1 MTHNM
6 KSISRLLCLATTLA
20 SLAVSAAQFTFYINI
35 GDLEERGINI
45 GDLEERGSLSFGL
58 QETTAIDPEES
69 PIPPNFP
76 AAGIKYLYFQ
86 GHGEEDDPKSQAD
99 LAQCHKKFFPATQT
113 AATWRLVSETST
125 SIAFQ
130 LADGTIPENATL
142 QIRKESDTA
151 ATTIADGAS
160 FSVENGVSYLIEYA
174 EAGATVLPAPPA
186 NSHALAII
194 AAKDSYSLDLPQAPE
209 GFTTQVLTDTLKA
222 FDQNGNSIEAT
233 LSITEAGVLTLNND
247 VPEDLATITFQYV
260 FTNGTVSSDAAS
272 AIVSVSKAIAATLV
286 SDKTVLI
293 DPLSAGNEDTLSFQ
307 IEYALTTSDAKLNKP
322 LPFSFTLPAWN
333 TGDEKLLTIAE
344 TAITSTTDATASAGA
359 IDLTEGT
366 ITVTE
371 TNATLLITIQASKQ
385 IKFGGPIYAAINDSP
400 IAAPYLIVKGSQTLD
415 FDGDGEITR
424 DDATFFYNFASKS
437 FNVLNHK
444 QIMTFCSTKPETEKN
459 AINALAYFK
468 ANLQSLDFDGDSEIT
483 RDDAMFFYNFASKSF
498 NVLNYRQIMTFCST
512 KPETEENAKNAL
524 NLLKQLYNNFYG
536 K

>member
-6 KSISRLLCLATTLA
+6 KRISRLLCLAVTLA
-20 SLAVSAAQFTFYINI
+20 SLAVSAAQFTFDIKI
-35 GDLEERGINI
+35 GDLK
-45 GDLEERGSLSFGL
+45 SLSFGL
-58 QETTAIDPEES
+58 QETTAIDPES

-99 LAQCHKKFFPATQT
+99 LAQCYAKFFPPTQT

-209 GFTTQVLTDTLKA
+209 GFTTQVLTNTLKA
-222 FDQNGNSIEAT
+222 FDQNGNSIEANLNFT
-233 LSITEAGVLTLNND
+233 DGKLTLGN
-247 VPEDLATITFQYV
+247 VPENLASITFQYV

-307 IEYALTTSDAKLNKP
+307 IEYALTTSDAKLNEP

-333 TGDEKLLTIAE
+333 TGDEQLLTIIS
-344 TAITSTTDATASAGA
+344 TTITSTSDATASAGA

-400 IAAPYLIVKGSQTLD
+400 IAAPYLVVKGSQTLD
-415 FDGDGEITR
+415 FDQNGIVDMNDAIFYYMFVNLGESATTDDLLLYAEDNASPEVIANANKALTYLLANWKNTALDGTTPEDISDLT
-424 DDATFFYNFASKS
+424 DSCIYFYMYIAVGGADAATSEDLASFSTDPSNTTKAEAALQL
-437 FNVLNHK
+437 LN
-444 QIMTFCSTKPETEKN
+444 
-459 AINALAYFK
+459 
-468 ANLQSLDFDGDSEIT
+468 SL
-483 RDDAMFFYNFASKSF
+483 N
-498 NVLNYRQIMTFCST
+498 Q
-512 KPETEENAKNAL
+512 
-524 NLLKQLYNNFYG
+524 
-536 K
+536 

>member
-6 KSISRLLCLATTLA
+6 KRISRLLCLAVTLA

-35 GDLEERGINI
+35 GDDINI
-45 GDLEERGSLSFGL
+45 GDLEKKKGSLSFGL
-58 QETTAIDPEES
+58 QETTAIDPAES

-99 LAQCHKKFFPATQT
+99 LAQCYAKFFPATQT
-113 AATWRLVSETST
+113 AATWRLISETST

-130 LADGTIPENATL
+130 QLADGAIPENATL

-151 ATTIADGAS
+151 ATPIADGAS

-174 EAGATVLPAPPA
+174 EADATVLPAPPA

-194 AAKDSYSLDLPQAPE
+194 AAKGSYPLDLPQAPE
-209 GFTTQVLTDTLKA
+209 GFTTQVLTNTLKA
-222 FDQNGNSIEAT
+222 FDQDGNSIEAT
-233 LSITEAGVLTLNND
+233 LSITEAGVLTLND
-247 VPEDLATITFQYV
+247 VPENLASITFQYI

-272 AIVSVSKAIAATLV
+272 AIVTVSKAIAATLV

-333 TGDEKLLTIAE
+333 TGDEQLLTIIS
-344 TAITSTTDATASAGA
+344 TAITSTTDADTPAGT

-366 ITVTE
+366 ITVNE

-400 IAAPYLIVKGSQTLD
+400 IAAPYLVVKGSQTLD

>member
-6 KSISRLLCLATTLA
+6 KRISRLLCLAVTLA
-20 SLAVSAAQFTFYINI
+20 SLAVSAAQFTFDIKI
-35 GDLEERGINI
+35 GDLK
-45 GDLEERGSLSFGL
+45 SLSFGL
-58 QETTAIDPEES
+58 QETTAIDPES

-99 LAQCHKKFFPATQT
+99 LAQCYAKFFPTTQT

-209 GFTTQVLTDTLKA
+209 GFTTQVLTNTLKA
-222 FDQNGNSIEAT
+222 FDQNGNSIEANLNFT
-233 LSITEAGVLTLNND
+233 DGKLTLGN
-247 VPEDLATITFQYV
+247 VPENLASITFQYV

-307 IEYALTTSDAKLNKP
+307 IEYALTTSDAKLNEP

-333 TGDEKLLTIAE
+333 TGDEQLLTIIS
-344 TAITSTTDATASAGA
+344 TTITSTSDATASAGA

-400 IAAPYLIVKGSQTLD
+400 IAAPYLVVKGSQTLD
-415 FDGDGEITR
+415 FDQNGIVDMNDAIFYYMFVNLGESATTDDLLLYAEDNASPEVIANANKALTYLLANWKNTALDGTTPEDISDLT
-424 DDATFFYNFASKS
+424 DSCIYFYMYIAVGGADAATSEDLASFSTDPSNTTKAEAALQL
-437 FNVLNHK
+437 LN
-444 QIMTFCSTKPETEKN
+444 
-459 AINALAYFK
+459 
-468 ANLQSLDFDGDSEIT
+468 SL
-483 RDDAMFFYNFASKSF
+483 N
-498 NVLNYRQIMTFCST
+498 Q
-512 KPETEENAKNAL
+512 
-524 NLLKQLYNNFYG
+524 
-536 K
+536 

>member
-20 SLAVSAAQFTFYINI
+20 SLAVSAAQFTFDINI
-35 GDLEERGINI
+35 GDST
-45 GDLEERGSLSFGL
+45 SLSFGL
-58 QETTAIDPEES
+58 QETTTKDPES
-69 PIPPNFP
+69 PNPPNFP

-99 LAQCHKKFFPATQT
+99 LAQCYAKFFPTTQT

-130 LADGTIPENATL
+130 LADGTIPKNASL

-151 ATTIADGAS
+151 ATTIANGAS

-209 GFTTQVLTDTLKA
+209 GFTTQVLTNTLKA

-233 LSITEAGVLTLNND
+233 LSITEAGVLTLND
-247 VPEDLATITFQYV
+247 VPENLASITFQYI

-272 AIVSVSKAIAATLV
+272 AIVTVSKAIAATLV

-344 TAITSTTDATASAGA
+344 TAITSTTDATASAGT
-359 IDLTEGT
+359 IDLTTGT

-400 IAAPYLIVKGSQTLD
+400 IAAPYLVVKGSQTLD

>member
-20 SLAVSAAQFTFYINI
+20 SLAVSAAQFTFDINF
-35 GDLEERGINI
+35 GDLKKKKE
-45 GDLEERGSLSFGL
+45 SLSFGL
-58 QETTAIDPEES
+58 RETTAIDPESTIDPEY

-99 LAQCHKKFFPATQT
+99 LAQCYAKFFPTTQT

-125 SIAFQ
+125 SITFQ
-130 LADGTIPENATL
+130 LANGTIPENATL

-194 AAKDSYSLDLPQAPE
+194 AANDSYSLDLPQAPE
-209 GFTTQVLTDTLKA
+209 GFTTQVLTNTLKA
-222 FDQNGNSIEAT
+222 FDQDGNSIEAT
-233 LSITEAGVLTLNND
+233 LSITEAGVLTLND
-247 VPEDLATITFQYV
+247 VPENLASITFQYV
-260 FTNGTVSSDAAS
+260 FTNSSVSSDAAS
-272 AIVSVSKAIAATLV
+272 AIVTVSKAIAATLV

-415 FDGDGEITR
+415 FDGDGEITI
-424 DDATFFYNFASKS
+424 DDANYLYNYIVTFGCDEYTMATD
-437 FNVLNHK
+437 
-444 QIMTFCSTKPETEKN
+444 IMAFGTKYATEEK
-459 AINALAYFK
+459 AELALTYFK
-468 ANLQSLDFDGDSEIT
+468 NNLQSLDYDGDGEIT
-483 RDDAMFFYNFASKSF
+483 IDDANYVYNFIVTFGCDEYTMATDIMAFGTKSA
-498 NVLNYRQIMTFCST
+498 
-512 KPETEENAKNAL
+512 TEEKAQTAL
-524 NLLKQLYNNFYG
+524 TLFFQLIQ
-536 K
+536 

>member
-6 KSISRLLCLATTLA
+6 KRISRLLCLAVTLA
-20 SLAVSAAQFTFYINI
+20 SLAVSAAQFTFDIKI
-35 GDLEERGINI
+35 GDLK
-45 GDLEERGSLSFGL
+45 SLSFGL
-58 QETTAIDPEES
+58 QETTIDPES

-86 GHGEEDDPKSQAD
+86 GHGDEDDPKSQAD
-99 LAQCHKKFFPATQT
+99 LAQCYAKFFPTTQT
-113 AATWRLVSETST
+113 AATWRIVSETST

-130 LADGTIPENATL
+130 LANGTIPENATL

-209 GFTTQVLTDTLKA
+209 GFTTQVLTNTLKA
-222 FDQNGNSIEAT
+222 FDQNGNSIEANLNFT
-233 LSITEAGVLTLNND
+233 DGKLTLGD
-247 VPEDLATITFQYV
+247 VPENLASITFQYV

-293 DPLSAGNEDTLSFQ
+293 DPLSAGNKDTLSFQ
-307 IEYALTTSDAKLNKP
+307 IEYALTTSDAKLNEP

-333 TGDEKLLTIAE
+333 TGDEQLLTIIS
-344 TAITSTTDATASAGA
+344 TAITSTSDATASAGA

-400 IAAPYLIVKGSQTLD
+400 IAAPYLVVKGSQTLD
-415 FDGDGEITR
+415 FDGDGEITI
-424 DDATFFYNFASKS
+424 DDANYLYNYIVTFGCDEYTMATD
-437 FNVLNHK
+437 
-444 QIMTFCSTKPETEKN
+444 IMAFGTKYATEEK
-459 AINALAYFK
+459 AELALAYFK
-468 ANLQSLDFDGDSEIT
+468 NNLQSLDYDGDGEIT
-483 RDDAMFFYNFASKSF
+483 IDDANYVYNFIVTFGCDEYTMATD
-498 NVLNYRQIMTFCST
+498 IMAFGT
-512 KPETEENAKNAL
+512 KYATEEKAQNAL
-524 NLLKQLYNNFYG
+524 TLFFQLIQ
-536 K
+536 

>member
-20 SLAVSAAQFTFYINI
+20 SLAVSAAQFTFDINI
-35 GDLEERGINI
+35 GDST
-45 GDLEERGSLSFGL
+45 SLSFGL
-58 QETTAIDPEES
+58 QETTTKDPES
-69 PIPPNFP
+69 PNPPNFP

-99 LAQCHKKFFPATQT
+99 LAQCYAKFFPTTQT

-209 GFTTQVLTDTLKA
+209 GFTTQVLTNTLKA

-233 LSITEAGVLTLNND
+233 LSITEAGVLTLND

-260 FTNGTVSSDAAS
+260 FTNGSVSSDAASSDAAS

-286 SDKTVLI
+286 SEKTVLI

-307 IEYALTTSDAKLNKP
+307 IEYALTTSDAKLNEP

-400 IAAPYLIVKGSQTLD
+400 IAAPYLVVKGSQTLD
-415 FDGDGEITR
+415 FDQNGIVDMNDAIFYYMFVNLGESATTDDLLLYAEDNASPEVIANANKALTYLLANWKNTALDGTTPEDISDLT
-424 DDATFFYNFASKS
+424 DSCIYFYMYIAVGGADAATSEDLASFSTDPSNTTKAEAALQL
-437 FNVLNHK
+437 LN
-444 QIMTFCSTKPETEKN
+444 
-459 AINALAYFK
+459 
-468 ANLQSLDFDGDSEIT
+468 SL
-483 RDDAMFFYNFASKSF
+483 N
-498 NVLNYRQIMTFCST
+498 Q
-512 KPETEENAKNAL
+512 
-524 NLLKQLYNNFYG
+524 
-536 K
+536 

>member
-6 KSISRLLCLATTLA
+6 KRISRLLCLAVTLA
-20 SLAVSAAQFTFYINI
+20 SLAVSAAQFTFDIKI
-35 GDLEERGINI
+35 GDLK
-45 GDLEERGSLSFGL
+45 SLSFGL
-58 QETTAIDPEES
+58 QETTIDPES

-86 GHGEEDDPKSQAD
+86 GHGDEDDPKSQAD
-99 LAQCHKKFFPATQT
+99 LAQCYAKFFPTTQT

-142 QIRKESDTA
+142 QIRKESDTT

-222 FDQNGNSIEAT
+222 FDQNGNSIEANLNFT
-233 LSITEAGVLTLNND
+233 DGKLTLGD
-247 VPEDLATITFQYV
+247 VPENLASITFQYV
-260 FTNGTVSSDAAS
+260 FTNGSVSSDAAS

-286 SDKTVLI
+286 SDKTILI

-307 IEYALTTSDAKLNKP
+307 IEYALTTSDAKLNEP

-333 TGDEKLLTIAE
+333 TGDEQLLTIIS

-400 IAAPYLIVKGSQTLD
+400 IAAPYLVVKGSQTLD
-415 FDGDGEITR
+415 FDQNGIVDMNDAIFYYMFVNLGESATTDDLLLYAEDNASPEVIANANKALTYLLANWKNTALDGTTPEDISDLT
-424 DDATFFYNFASKS
+424 DSCIYFYMYIAVGGADAATSEDLASFSTDPSNTTKAEAALQL
-437 FNVLNHK
+437 LN
-444 QIMTFCSTKPETEKN
+444 
-459 AINALAYFK
+459 
-468 ANLQSLDFDGDSEIT
+468 SL
-483 RDDAMFFYNFASKSF
+483 N
-498 NVLNYRQIMTFCST
+498 Q
-512 KPETEENAKNAL
+512 
-524 NLLKQLYNNFYG
+524 
-536 K
+536 